1 MSWNLLIYNESGDP
15 LGDLASVTAKL
26 DSTFRGLEWNSPL
39 EAILPVARG
48 FRLEL
53 RTEEDVVQDIYTDGG
68 FDHIKQLAALCK
80 REGWRIADAQEGE
93 EVDLDEPQKWY
104 DERSG

>member
-1 MSWNLLIYNESGDP
+1 
-15 LGDLASVTAKL
+15 
-26 DSTFRGLEWNSPL
+26 L